1 MTFDAFFQ
9 NKFLS
14 PLITLNHSRYGLRR
28 TDRITDE
35 NLIGQHATH
44 FEIRDIDECSKSASD
59 DCGSH
64 ARCINTPGNFQCV
77 CWSNYDD
84 VSNMT
89 MLPPGRSC
97 ILNPDKPVDYVDDF
111 DLGDTDDT
119 VPEEAAIILPGRP
132 LKERFYGPKMW
143 LKKYKVSDGSLY
155 AKSRPM
161 VSYQV

>member
-1 MTFDAFFQ
+1 
-9 NKFLS
+9 
-14 PLITLNHSRYGLRR
+14 
-28 TDRITDE
+28 
-35 NLIGQHATH
+35 
-44 FEIRDIDECSKSASD
+44 
-59 DCGSH
+59 
-64 ARCINTPGNFQCV
+64 
-77 CWSNYDD
+77 
-84 VSNMT
+84 MT

-119 VPEEAAIILPGRP
+119 VPEEAAIILSGRP

-161 VSYQV
+161 VSHQVLILILIQFLREECTHLLHTLH

>member
-1 MTFDAFFQ
+1 
-9 NKFLS
+9 
-14 PLITLNHSRYGLRR
+14 
-28 TDRITDE
+28 
-35 NLIGQHATH
+35 
-44 FEIRDIDECSKSASD
+44 
-59 DCGSH
+59 
-64 ARCINTPGNFQCV
+64 
-77 CWSNYDD
+77 
-84 VSNMT
+84 MT

-119 VPEEAAIILPGRP
+119 VPEEAAIILSGRP

-161 VSYQV
+161 VSYQGIILILIQLLREECTHLLHTLH

>member
-1 MTFDAFFQ
+1 
-9 NKFLS
+9 
-14 PLITLNHSRYGLRR
+14 
-28 TDRITDE
+28 
-35 NLIGQHATH
+35 
-44 FEIRDIDECSKSASD
+44 
-59 DCGSH
+59 
-64 ARCINTPGNFQCV
+64 
-77 CWSNYDD
+77 
-84 VSNMT
+84 MT

-119 VPEEAAIILPGRP
+119 VPEEAAIILSGRP

-161 VSYQV
+161 VSYQGIILILIQLLREECTHLLLTLH